1 MTEANPLAQAIRG
14 GVPLVVL
21 SPHLDDAALSC
32 GTLIATAARQT
43 TVTVVTLFTEAG
55 PPPYTLSARRYL
67 RQTGAR
73 DAQVL
78 YNQRRDEDQAAL
90 ESLGVSWAHAG
101 LIEAQHRR
109 RKKPPAR
116 GTWWEGLLPELVH
129 TYPVY
134 RLHVTSGRLAAADT
148 GTLRTAIAFV
158 RCLAGRR
165 HALMLAPL
173 AVGGHVDHVL
183 ARVVAQR
190 SGEPLIYYSDFPYN
204 QRHVA
209 DEAFIR
215 RNRLCEVRGPQPTEA
230 KADLIRSYRT
240 QARALFP
247 DGRIPL
253 VPEVFYCRRTEEDGD
268 DGH

>member
-14 GVPLVVL
+14 GVPLLVL

-32 GTLIATAARQT
+32 GALIANAARQT
-43 TVTVVTLFTEAG
+43 AVTVVTLFTEAG

-67 RQTGAR
+67 RQAGAR
-73 DAQVL
+73 DAKAL
-78 YNQRRDEDQAAL
+78 YCQRRDEDQAAL

-109 RKKPPAR
+109 RKMAAGQ
-116 GTWWEGLLPELVH
+116 GTWWAALLPELVH

-148 GTLRTAIAFV
+148 ETLRAAIAFV
-158 RCLAGRR
+158 RRR
-165 HALMLAPL
+165 AWRRPALVLAPL

-183 ARVVAQR
+183 TRVAAQR
-190 SGEPLIYYSDFPYN
+190 SGAPLVYYSDFPYN

-209 DEAFIR
+209 DQAFIR
-215 RNRLCEVRGPQPTEA
+215 RNRLCEVRGPQPTQA
-230 KADLIRSYRT
+230 KADLIRSYGT
-240 QARALFP
+240 QARAMFH
-247 DGRIPL
+247 DGCIPL
-253 VPEVFYCRRTEEDGD
+253 VPEVFYCPGTEEHDGGD
-268 DGH
+268 H

>member
-1 MTEANPLAQAIRG
+1 MTQSNSLTQAIHSS
-14 GVPLVVL
+14 VPLLVL

-32 GTLIATAARQT
+32 GALIATAARQT
-43 TVTVVTLFTEAG
+43 AVTVVTLFTEAG

-67 RQTGAR
+67 HQTGAR
-73 DAQVL
+73 DATAL
-78 YNQRRDEDQAAL
+78 YRQRRTEDQAAL
-90 ESLGVSWAHAG
+90 ESLGVGWAHAG

-109 RKKPPAR
+109 RKMAAGR
-116 GTWWEGLLPELVH
+116 GTWWAALLPELVH

-158 RCLAGRR
+158 RRLVGRSP
-165 HALMLAPL
+165 ALVLAPL
-173 AVGGHVDHVL
+173 AIGRHVDYVL

-190 SGEPLIYYSDFPYN
+190 SGAPLIYYSDFPYN
-204 QRHVA
+204 QRYVA

-215 RNRLCEVRGPQPTEA
+215 RNRLCEVRGPQPTQA
-230 KADLIRSYRT
+230 KADLIRSYGT

-253 VPEVFYCRRTEEDGD
+253 VPEVVYCPRTEERDDGD
-268 DGH
+268 Q

>member
-1 MTEANPLAQAIRG
+1 VTGADPLARAIHG
-14 GVPLVVL
+14 GVPLLVL

-32 GTLIATAARQT
+32 GALIADAAAQTA
-43 TVTVVTLFTEAG
+43 VTVVTLFTEAG

-73 DAQVL
+73 DARAL
-78 YNQRRDEDQAAL
+78 YRQRRDEDQAAL

-109 RKKPPAR
+109 RKTSAGR
-116 GTWWEGLLPELVH
+116 STWWAALLPELEH

-134 RLHVTSGRLAAADT
+134 RLHVTAGRLAAADT

-158 RCLAGRR
+158 RWLAGRR
-165 HALMLAPL
+165 PALVLAPL
-173 AVGGHVDHVL
+173 AIGGHVDHVL
-183 ARVVAQR
+183 ARAVAQR
-190 SGEPLIYYSDFPYN
+190 SGAPLVYYSDFPYN
-204 QRHVA
+204 QHHVA
-209 DEAFIR
+209 DKAFIR
-215 RNRLCEVRGPQPTEA
+215 GNRLCEVRGPQPTQA
-230 KADLIRSYRT
+230 KADLIRSYGT

-253 VPEVFYCRRTEEDGD
+253 VPEVFYWPGTEEDGD
-268 DGH
+268 DDH

>member
-1 MTEANPLAQAIRG
+1 MTEANPLAQVIHG
-14 GVPLVVL
+14 GVPLLVL

-32 GTLIATAARQT
+32 GALIASAARQT

-73 DAQVL
+73 DARAL
-78 YNQRRDEDQAAL
+78 YSQRRDEDQAAL

-109 RKKPPAR
+109 RKIAAGH
-116 GTWWEGLLPELVH
+116 GTWWAALLPELVH

-148 GTLRTAIAFV
+148 GTLRAAIAFV
-158 RCLAGRR
+158 RRLAGRR
-165 HALMLAPL
+165 PALMLAPL

-183 ARVVAQR
+183 ARAVAQR
-190 SGEPLIYYSDFPYN
+190 SGAPLIYYSDFPYN

-215 RNRLCEVRGPQPTEA
+215 RNRLCEVRGPRPTEA
-230 KADLIRSYRT
+230 KADLIRRYGT

-253 VPEVFYCRRTEEDGD
+253 VPEVFYCPRTEEDGD